1 MICPKCKAEY
11 IVGFTR
17 CSDCQVPLADALP
30 EPEGGDRN
38 RTRPGKSKAP
48 LERLELE
55 TVLRSGDPGLVMLA
69 ESLLRSADIPFMP
82 RGGISTT
89 VAGWGGLA
97 GENRPVELLVNRVDA
112 EQARALLAD
121 LDAYV
126 QEGEA
131 AGDNADKS

>member
-11 IVGFTR
+11 VAGFTR
-17 CSDCQVPLADALP
+17 CSDCQVLLVDALP
-30 EPEGGDRN
+30 EPEDGDRN
-38 RTRPGKSKAP
+38 RTKPGKSKSP

-55 TVLRSGDPGLVMLA
+55 AVLKSGDPGLVMLA
-69 ESLLRSADIPFMP
+69 ESLLQSADIPFMP
-82 RGGISTT
+82 RGGISNTI
-89 VAGWGGLA
+89 AGWGGLA
-97 GENRPVELLVNRVDA
+97 GESRPVELLVNRVDA

-131 AGDNADKS
+131 AGGDADDS

>member
-11 IVGFTR
+11 VAGFTR
-17 CSDCQVPLADALP
+17 CSDCQVPLVDALP
-30 EPEGGDRN
+30 EPADRAQK
-38 RTRPGKSKAP
+38 RTKPGKSKAP

-55 TVLRSGDPGLVMLA
+55 TVLKSGDPGLVMLA
-69 ESLLRSADIPFMP
+69 ESLLQSADIPFMP

-121 LDAYV
+121 LDAYI